1 MRTNIELD
9 EDLIQRGMELSGV
22 RTKRELVDLALRE
35 FVRKK
40 DQKKIL
46 ELRGRIHWQGDLN
59 EMRRTRV

>member
-59 EMRRTRV
+59 EMRCTRV